1 MKISTMA
8 ATLLAALLA
17 SAAVQAAS
25 SESEQEAGQSQQE
38 QNDDASAHG
47 YQTPTGEDPDPRMT
61 DHPNSEPEITDEDE
75 TMDDENV
82 IAD

>member
-8 ATLLAALLA
+8 ATLFAALLA
-17 SAAVQAAS
+17 SSAVQAAS
-25 SESEQEAGQSQQE
+25 SESDQEARQTQQE

-47 YQTPTGEDPDPRMT
+47 YQNPTGEDPDPRMT

-82 IAD
+82 IAE

>member
-8 ATLLAALLA
+8 ATLFAALLA
-17 SAAVQAAS
+17 SSAVQAAS
-25 SESEQEAGQSQQE
+25 SESDQEARQTQQE

-47 YQTPTGEDPDPRMT
+47 YQNPTGADPDPRMT

-82 IAD
+82 IAE